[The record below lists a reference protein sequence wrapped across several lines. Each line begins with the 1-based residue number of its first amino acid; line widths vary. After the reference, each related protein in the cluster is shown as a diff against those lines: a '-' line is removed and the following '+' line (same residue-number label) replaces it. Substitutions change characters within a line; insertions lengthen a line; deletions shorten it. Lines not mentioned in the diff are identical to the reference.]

1 MMEQNLI
8 VLSWGHIWAIIA
20 GLFGVG
26 AFFYKLQD
34 KKFDKI
40 DQRFE
45 KIDQK
50 FDKID
55 QKMEHLSER
64 MGKVENRMIAIET
77 EMRGMNQRLSN
88 VENCVMPRKVFHFED
103 PPKNEP
109 KEN

>member
-8 VLSWGHIWAIIA
+8 ALSWGHIWAIIA

-55 QKMEHLSER
+55 QKMDHLSER
-64 MGKVENRMIAIET
+64 MGKFENRMVAIET

-88 VENCVMPRKVFHFED
+88 VENCVMPRKVFHFEEPTKD
-103 PPKNEP
+103 EP